1 MSQRGRRVDLR
12 LPFRSARS
20 ASGASSRS
28 AGRRADLRLHRALP
42 PGAESG
48 YALAGG
54 AARGRTAAACATR
67 ALTVSLRFVAGTL
80 DIGGF
85 TAAEGAPLPDAC
97 RWDARTRRFRAPAA
111 AYAPVVRALVRRRI
125 AYEDEARRYGA
136 LDGGLQ
142 VRREPRPFQTEAL
155 DAWRAAQG
163 RGVVVLPTGAGKTEV
178 ALLAIDAVRR
188 DTLVVAPTL
197 DLVTQ
202 WHRLLGDRFRRPIG
216 VIGGGDHLVE
226 PITVST
232 YDSAF
237 VHMEHLGARFGL
249 VVFDECHHLPSAA
262 YALAAQHCLAP
273 YRLGLSAT
281 PERVDGRHADL
292 EPLVGPIVCRRHA
305 RDLAG
310 EYLAEHAVERILVE
324 LTGDERRAY
333 DEARGIYR
341 EFVVGQGIRMSDPD
355 GWTQFII
362 RSSQSVEGRRAL
374 AAYQRQKQL
383 AFAAPSKLA
392 YVEAL
397 LHRHRRDRALL
408 FTERNDAA
416 YALSRR
422 FLAPIITHQTRV
434 SERVRILEDFAAGA
448 CNALVTSRVLNEG
461 VDMPAANV
469 GIVISGS
476 GSVREHVQRL
486 GRILR
491 KQGDKKAVLYE
502 LVAND
507 TSEVFTSDR
516 RRERDA
522 GG

>member
-1 MSQRGRRVDLR
+1 MKSPAAELGVRCHG
-12 LPFRSARS
+12 SA
-20 ASGASSRS
+20 A
-28 AGRRADLRLHRALP
+28 
-42 PGAESG
+42 
-48 YALAGG
+48 
-54 AARGRTAAACATR
+54 AARVAAARATR
-67 ALTVSLRFVAGTL
+67 ILTVSLRFVAGTL
-80 DIGGF
+80 DIDGF
-85 TAAEGAPLPDAC
+85 AEGQDAALPEAC
-97 RWDARTRRFRAPAA
+97 RWDTRTRRFRAPAV
-111 AYAPVVRALVRRRI
+111 AYAPVVRALVQRRI
-125 AYEDEARRYGA
+125 AYDDEARQYGV
-136 LDGGLQ
+136 LDAGLQ

-178 ALLAIDAVRR
+178 ALLALDAVRR

-197 DLVTQ
+197 DLVAQ
-202 WHRLLGDRFRRPIG
+202 WHRLLRDRLRREIG
-216 VIGGGDHLVE
+216 VIGGGDYLVE
-226 PITVST
+226 PVSVST

-237 VHMEHLGARFGL
+237 IHMEHLGARFGL
-249 VVFDECHHLPSAA
+249 VVFDECHHLPGAA

-273 YRLGLSAT
+273 YRLGLTAT
-281 PERVDGRHADL
+281 PERADGRHAEL
-292 EPLVGPIVCRRHA
+292 APLIGPLVYRRQV

-310 EYLAEHAVERILVE
+310 DYLADYSVERILVE

-355 GWTQFII
+355 GWSQFII
-362 RSSQSVEGRRAL
+362 RSSQSAEGRRAM
-374 AAYQRQKQL
+374 AGYQRQKQL
-383 AFAAPSKLA
+383 AFAAPSKLD
-392 YVEAL
+392 YVDDL

-416 YALSRR
+416 YALSHR
-422 FLAPIITHQTRV
+422 FLAPIITHQTKV
-434 SERVRILEDFAAGA
+434 SERALILEDFAAGVY
-448 CNALVTSRVLNEG
+448 NALVTSKVLNEG

-476 GSVREHVQRL
+476 GSVREYVQRL

-491 KQGDKKAVLYE
+491 KQGDKKAILYE
-502 LVAND
+502 LVANE

-522 GG
+522 DD

>member
-1 MSQRGRRVDLR
+1 MKSPAAELGVRCAG
-12 LPFRSARS
+12 SA
-20 ASGASSRS
+20 A
-28 AGRRADLRLHRALP
+28 
-42 PGAESG
+42 
-48 YALAGG
+48 
-54 AARGRTAAACATR
+54 AARVAAARATR
-67 ALTVSLRFVAGTL
+67 ILTVSLRFVAGTL
-80 DIGGF
+80 DIDGF
-85 TAAEGAPLPDAC
+85 AEGQDAALPEAC
-97 RWDARTRRFRAPAA
+97 RWDTRTRRFRAPAV
-111 AYAPVVRALVRRRI
+111 AYAPVVRALVQRRI
-125 AYEDEARRYGA
+125 AYDDEARQYGV
-136 LDGGLQ
+136 LDAGLQ

-178 ALLAIDAVRR
+178 ALLALDAVRR

-197 DLVTQ
+197 DLVAQ
-202 WHRLLGDRFRRPIG
+202 WHRLLRDRLRREIG
-216 VIGGGDHLVE
+216 VIGGGDYLVE
-226 PITVST
+226 PVTVST

-237 VHMEHLGARFGL
+237 IHMEHLGARFGL
-249 VVFDECHHLPSAA
+249 VVFDECHHLPGAA

-273 YRLGLSAT
+273 YRLGLTAT
-281 PERVDGRHADL
+281 PERADGRHAEL
-292 EPLVGPIVCRRHA
+292 APLIGPLVYRRQV

-310 EYLAEHAVERILVE
+310 DYLAEYSVERILVE

-355 GWTQFII
+355 GWSQFII
-362 RSSQSVEGRRAL
+362 RSSQSAEGRRAM

-383 AFAAPSKLA
+383 AFAAPSKLD
-392 YVEAL
+392 YVEDL

-416 YALSRR
+416 YALSHR
-422 FLAPIITHQTRV
+422 FLAPIITHQTKV
-434 SERVRILEDFAAGA
+434 SERALILEDFAAGVY
-448 CNALVTSRVLNEG
+448 NALVTSKVLNEG

-476 GSVREHVQRL
+476 GSVREYVQRL

-502 LVAND
+502 LVANE

-522 GG
+522 DD

>member
-1 MSQRGRRVDLR
+1 MKSPAAELGVRCPG
-12 LPFRSARS
+12 SA
-20 ASGASSRS
+20 A
-28 AGRRADLRLHRALP
+28 
-42 PGAESG
+42 
-48 YALAGG
+48 
-54 AARGRTAAACATR
+54 AARVAAARATR
-67 ALTVSLRFVAGTL
+67 ILTVSLRFVAGTL
-80 DIGGF
+80 DIDGF
-85 TAAEGAPLPDAC
+85 AEGQDAALPEAC
-97 RWDARTRRFRAPAA
+97 RWDTRTRRFRAPAV
-111 AYAPVVRALVRRRI
+111 AYAPVVRALVQRRI
-125 AYEDEARRYGA
+125 AYDDEARQYGV
-136 LDGGLQ
+136 LDAGLQ

-178 ALLAIDAVRR
+178 ALLALDAVRR

-197 DLVTQ
+197 DLVAQ
-202 WHRLLGDRFRRPIG
+202 WHRLLRDRLRREIG
-216 VIGGGDHLVE
+216 VIGGGDYLVE
-226 PITVST
+226 PVSVST

-237 VHMEHLGARFGL
+237 IHMEHLGARFGL
-249 VVFDECHHLPSAA
+249 VVFDECHHLPGAA

-273 YRLGLSAT
+273 YRLGLTAT
-281 PERVDGRHADL
+281 PERADGRHAEL
-292 EPLVGPIVCRRHA
+292 APLIGPLVYRRRV

-310 EYLAEHAVERILVE
+310 DYLADYSVERILVE

-355 GWTQFII
+355 GWSQFII
-362 RSSQSVEGRRAL
+362 RSSQSAEGRRAM
-374 AAYQRQKQL
+374 AGYQRQKQL
-383 AFAAPSKLA
+383 AFAAPSKLD
-392 YVEAL
+392 YVDDL

-416 YALSRR
+416 YALSHR
-422 FLAPIITHQTRV
+422 FLAPIITHQTKV
-434 SERVRILEDFAAGA
+434 SERALILEDFAAGVY
-448 CNALVTSRVLNEG
+448 NALVTSKVLNEG

-476 GSVREHVQRL
+476 GSVREYVQRL

-491 KQGDKKAVLYE
+491 KQGDKKAILYE
-502 LVAND
+502 LVANE

-522 GG
+522 DD

>member
-1 MSQRGRRVDLR
+1 MD
-12 LPFRSARS
+12 
-20 ASGASSRS
+20 
-28 AGRRADLRLHRALP
+28 
-42 PGAESG
+42 
-48 YALAGG
+48 ALA
-54 AARGRTAAACATR
+54 APEFLPEKLA
-67 ALTVSLRFVAGTL
+67 VSLHFVAGTL

-85 TAAEGAPLPDAC
+85 TETENAKLPAAC
-97 RWDARTRRFRAPAA
+97 RWDPRTRRFRAPAV
-111 AYAPVVRALVRRRI
+111 AYAQVVRALVRRRI
-125 AYEDEARRYGA
+125 AYDDEARQYGV
-136 LDGGLQ
+136 LDAGLQ
-142 VRREPRPFQTEAL
+142 VRRDPRPFQTEAL
-155 DAWRAAQG
+155 EAWRAAQG

-178 ALLAIDAVRR
+178 ALLAIDRTLR

-202 WHRLLGDRFRRPIG
+202 WHRLLGERLRRDVG
-216 VIGGGDHLVE
+216 VIGGGDYHVA
-226 PITVST
+226 PVTVST

-237 VHMEHLGARFGL
+237 MHMEHLGARFGL
-249 VVFDECHHLPSAA
+249 VVFDECHHLPGEA
-262 YALAAQHCLAP
+262 YALAARYCLAP
-273 YRLGLSAT
+273 YRLGLTAT
-281 PERVDGRHADL
+281 PERADGRHADL
-292 EPLVGPIVCRRHA
+292 ESLVGPVVYRRQV

-310 EYLAEHAVERILVE
+310 EYLADYAVERIFVE
-324 LTGDERRAY
+324 LTGDERREY

-355 GWTQFII
+355 GWSQFII
-362 RSSQSVEGRRAL
+362 RSSQSVAGRRAL

-392 YVEAL
+392 YVERL

-408 FTERNDAA
+408 FTERNTAA

-422 FLAPIITHQTRV
+422 FLAPIITHQTKV
-434 SERVRILEDFAAGA
+434 SERVRILEDFAAGRYS
-448 CNALVTSRVLNEG
+448 ALVTSKVLNEG

-476 GSVREHVQRL
+476 GSVREYVQRL

-502 LVAND
+502 LVADD
-507 TSEVFTSDR
+507 TSEVLTSDR

-522 GG
+522 DG

>member
-1 MSQRGRRVDLR
+1 MKSPAAELGVRCAG
-12 LPFRSARS
+12 SA
-20 ASGASSRS
+20 A
-28 AGRRADLRLHRALP
+28 
-42 PGAESG
+42 
-48 YALAGG
+48 
-54 AARGRTAAACATR
+54 AARVAAARATR
-67 ALTVSLRFVAGTL
+67 ILTVSLRFVAGTL
-80 DIGGF
+80 DIDGF
-85 TAAEGAPLPDAC
+85 AEGQEAALPEAC
-97 RWDARTRRFRAPAA
+97 RWDARTRRFRAPAV
-111 AYAPVVRALVRRRI
+111 AYAPVVRALVQRQI
-125 AYEDEARRYGA
+125 AYEDEARQYGV
-136 LDGGLQ
+136 LDAGLQ

-178 ALLAIDAVRR
+178 ALLALDAVRR

-197 DLVTQ
+197 DLVAQ
-202 WHRLLGDRFRRPIG
+202 WHRLLRDRLRREIG
-216 VIGGGDHLVE
+216 VIGGGDYVVE
-226 PITVST
+226 PVSVST

-237 VHMEHLGARFGL
+237 IHMEHLGARFGL
-249 VVFDECHHLPSAA
+249 VVFDECHHLPGAA

-273 YRLGLSAT
+273 YRLGLTAT
-281 PERVDGRHADL
+281 PERADGRHAEL
-292 EPLVGPIVCRRHA
+292 EPLIGPLVYRRQV

-310 EYLAEHAVERILVE
+310 DYLADYSVERILVE

-355 GWTQFII
+355 GWSQFII
-362 RSSQSVEGRRAL
+362 RSSQSAEGRRAM

-383 AFAAPSKLA
+383 AFSAPSKLD
-392 YVEAL
+392 YVEDL

-416 YALSRR
+416 YALSHR
-422 FLAPIITHQTRV
+422 FLAPIITHQTKV
-434 SERVRILEDFAAGA
+434 SERALILEDFAAGVYH
-448 CNALVTSRVLNEG
+448 ALVTSKVLNEG

-476 GSVREHVQRL
+476 GSVREYVQRL

-502 LVAND
+502 LVANE
-507 TSEVFTSDR
+507 TSEVYTSDR

-522 GG
+522 DD

>member
-1 MSQRGRRVDLR
+1 MPGVPRR
-12 LPFRSARS
+12 P
-20 ASGASSRS
+20 AS
-28 AGRRADLRLHRALP
+28 RRPAPR
-42 PGAESG
+42 E
-48 YALAGG
+48 
-54 AARGRTAAACATR
+54 
-67 ALTVSLRFVAGTL
+67 LTVSLRFVAGTL
-80 DIGGF
+80 DIDGF
-85 TAAEGAPLPDAC
+85 AEGQDAALPEAC
-97 RWDARTRRFRAPAA
+97 RWDTRTRRFRAPAV
-111 AYAPVVRALVRRRI
+111 AYAPVVRALVQRRI
-125 AYEDEARRYGA
+125 AYDDEARQYGV
-136 LDGGLQ
+136 LDAGLQ

-178 ALLAIDAVRR
+178 ALLALDAVRR

-197 DLVTQ
+197 DLVAQ
-202 WHRLLGDRFRRPIG
+202 WHRLLRDRLRREIG
-216 VIGGGDHLVE
+216 VIGGGDYLVE
-226 PITVST
+226 PVSVST

-237 VHMEHLGARFGL
+237 IHMEHLGARFGL
-249 VVFDECHHLPSAA
+249 VVFDECHHLPGAA

-273 YRLGLSAT
+273 YRLGLTAT
-281 PERVDGRHADL
+281 PERADGRHAEL
-292 EPLVGPIVCRRHA
+292 APLIGPLVYRRQV

-310 EYLAEHAVERILVE
+310 DYLADYSVERILVE

-355 GWTQFII
+355 GWSQFII
-362 RSSQSVEGRRAL
+362 RSSQSAEGRRAM
-374 AAYQRQKQL
+374 AGYQRQKQL
-383 AFAAPSKLA
+383 AFAAPSKLD
-392 YVEAL
+392 YVEDL

-416 YALSRR
+416 YALSHR
-422 FLAPIITHQTRV
+422 FLAPIITHQTKV
-434 SERVRILEDFAAGA
+434 SERALILEDFAAGVY
-448 CNALVTSRVLNEG
+448 NALVTSKVLNEG

-476 GSVREHVQRL
+476 GSVREYVQRL

-491 KQGDKKAVLYE
+491 KQGDKKAILYE
-502 LVAND
+502 LVANE

-522 GG
+522 DD